1 MPNYLSREQQADL
14 EIQSPDLRQ
23 IELALV
29 EVYRLFVRV
38 YKGKFAEKGL
48 RFTQSAVLNY
58 LAHHGPMTQTK
69 LAAAMHLGR
78 PAVGDLIDQLEAQNI
93 VERVSDSQDRRIR
106 VIKMTEGG
114 KKQLRVIDALAKE
127 LGSEFRKNTTKE
139 ERRSFLRT
147 IETLRA
153 NLNEMDSSVNPD
165 M

>member
-1 MPNYLSREQQADL
+1 
-14 EIQSPDLRQ
+14 
-23 IELALV
+23 
-29 EVYRLFVRV
+29 
-38 YKGKFAEKGL
+38 
-48 RFTQSAVLNY
+48 
-58 LAHHGPMTQTK
+58 
-69 LAAAMHLGR
+69 
-78 PAVGDLIDQLEAQNI
+78 VGDLIDQLEAQNI